1 MRSFKDFKAFWS
13 FMVSPKNLLLMPMI
27 VLLLTI
33 GVFIIIAQSS
43 AVAPLI
49 YTLF

>member
-1 MRSFKDFKAFWS
+1 MRSMKDFKAFCA
-13 FMVSPKNLLLMPMI
+13 FMFSPKNLLFMPMI
-27 VLLLTI
+27 LLLLTI